1 MTTWVA
7 GDTPAAADLNRW
19 EQTYDAISAHRLTT
33 PITAISGGPLIL
45 DLRAMASAFTFG
57 TAPVTSAGYF
67 RHPDGSPWGAD
78 SIQGEPMDRDV
89 TNIGSTSS
97 TTANTLIGQRVYLLP
112 PHGALTVSKVEALI
126 PFLIGDTGSGSAIVD
141 KVELVVVKISAAG
154 VETALGSLG
163 VNSTSASAASY
174 QTLYTRFVSA
184 DLGASYAVA
193 ATERLGVRIK
203 WYGHH
208 STGASNVTVY
218 PLVDFDGQ
226 DLASPPASYVTWHTR
241 PVRFAFY
248 VA

>member
-1 MTTWVA
+1 MLVA
-7 GDTPAAADLNRW
+7 LWNFLKAGWSRANDQIMRGAGRRPIPSFVSPEAVGAYAVARFKYQGDKFN
-19 EQTYDAISAHRLTT
+19 
-33 PITAISGGPLIL
+33 G
-45 DLRAMASAFTFG
+45 
-57 TAPVTSAGYF
+57 AGYF

-89 TNIGSTSS
+89 TSAGTTGST
-97 TTANTLIGQRVYLLP
+97 TPNTLIGQKLYLLP

-126 PFLIGDTGSGSAIVD
+126 PFLIMAASSGSAIVD

-154 VETALGSLG
+154 VETTLGSPG
-163 VNSTSASAASY
+163 VNSTSASAATY

-184 DLGASYAVA
+184 DLGASYAVD
-193 ATERLGVRIK
+193 ATERLGIRIK

-208 STGASNVTVY
+208 STGSDNVNVY

-226 DLASPPASYVTWHTR
+226 DLASPPASYATWHTR